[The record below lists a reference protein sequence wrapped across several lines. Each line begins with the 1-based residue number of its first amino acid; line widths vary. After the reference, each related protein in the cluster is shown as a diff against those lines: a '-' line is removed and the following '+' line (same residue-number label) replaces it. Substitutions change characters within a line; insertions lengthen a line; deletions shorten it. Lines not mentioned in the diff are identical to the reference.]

1 MSFIPESSASKL
13 KTKSEND
20 VSAKIEL
27 NLTGNIVNIVKENE
41 QTVTVD
47 IQGKQLIK
55 ISQNSLD
62 PFQRRNPHQ
71 KKIRF
76 REYGIDDFKFL
87 TVLGRGS
94 FGKVRI
100 EQLIIIYNL

>member
-1 MSFIPESSASKL
+1 M
-13 KTKSEND
+13 KTKSENEI
-20 VSAKIEL
+20 S
-27 NLTGNIVNIVKENE
+27 TGITKENE
-41 QTVTVD
+41 PQSTTSPIAD
-47 IQGKQLIK
+47 NQGKQLIK

-94 FGKVRI
+94 FGKVNI
-100 EQLIIIYNL
+100 NN